1 MNFFLLFF
9 FLIALFAQQRRRRL
23 KLLGRTPMGL
33 YLVDHVQRSPCS
45 EPVLCVLTYISYA
58 VLQTQ
63 KKSGSAIYGRID
75 CDTFVTKSM
84 TPKQKRK
91 GS

>member
-1 MNFFLLFF
+1 FFNCTVCTAETPSAEAARAHANGTLS
-9 FLIALFAQQRRRRL
+9 
-23 KLLGRTPMGL
+23 GRS
-33 YLVDHVQRSPCS
+33 RAAF
-45 EPVLCVLTYISYA
+45 PVLCVLTYISYA